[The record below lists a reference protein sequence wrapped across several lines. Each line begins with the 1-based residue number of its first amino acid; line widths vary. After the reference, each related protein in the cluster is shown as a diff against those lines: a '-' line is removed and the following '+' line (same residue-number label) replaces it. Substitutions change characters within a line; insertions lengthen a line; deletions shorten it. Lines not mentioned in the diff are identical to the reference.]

1 MKRFS
6 VHSNVHTPVQIV
18 VLNNFV
24 NCRSPFKN
32 ETLHPRSYT
41 RRCPKIRTVGTKTR
55 ESCDVQNF
63 DNQVNAVV
71 GARGGVLIRMT
82 GEKARTLSTV
92 CFILK
97 NFYTL
102 YVTIFRPY

>member
-1 MKRFS
+1 M
-6 VHSNVHTPVQIV
+6 NLTPGDV
-18 VLNNFV
+18 
-24 NCRSPFKN
+24 
-32 ETLHPRSYT
+32 PRY
-41 RRCPKIRTVGTKTR
+41 VGKKTR
-55 ESCDVQNF
+55 EGCDVQNF

-71 GARGGVLIRMT
+71 GARGGGGVLIRMT

-92 CFILK
+92 CYILK